1 MVFCFENIP
10 NNLLGRNISFNNDG
24 CVLLQTFYTHKFVPV
39 LVNSTTKTRLFFSQP
54 TIPEEGPEIAEE
66 EQNTSSIMSSL
77 PPLEISSGSIVAP
90 QQPTYTGTSMLKPKP
105 ESRAIKNLAQ
115 ELVTEKGAVRKETTS
130 TIKKSNSLRSESK
143 SQSSSP
149 IPTESSNNIQT
160 KNSSSSGQEG
170 NLHVTKSPKISR
182 HESMERTVQRITKA
196 IRGTSRSESRSKKNR
211 ETSVS
216 PSKCGASKAD
226 VPSSST
232 TNVTATTAGTTASG
246 SKGNKKETGKK
257 NAHEKREIFKSLH

>member
-1 MVFCFENIP
+1 
-10 NNLLGRNISFNNDG
+10 
-24 CVLLQTFYTHKFVPV
+24 
-39 LVNSTTKTRLFFSQP
+39 
-54 TIPEEGPEIAEE
+54 
-66 EQNTSSIMSSL
+66 MSSL

-115 ELVTEKGAVRKETTS
+115 ELVTEKGAVRKTTS

-160 KNSSSSGQEG
+160 KNSTSSGQDSI
-170 NLHVTKSPKISR
+170 LQVTKSPKISR

-226 VPSSST
+226 LPSSST